1 MRVMKSPTLLLLL
14 SGALVLTPTWA
25 GPTPWVF
32 YTVVTPPGRGEP
44 WYLAVGCMDYSQC
57 VRFESEGGAVGRR
70 GRCHAWSGRT
80 RSFGTE
86 NRGSSRDAHRISD
99 QSEDRS
105 HTFQVMYGCDVG
117 PTDAYNAGR
126 YAYDG
131 AGYSA
136 LNQNLTSR
144 TAAHVAAHITC
155 DAEHPKS
162 YLKGSRMEWLHV
174 YLEKGKE
181 TLQRADPPKAQ
192 GTHRPISD
200 LEVTLRCWALGFY
213 PADIALTWQRDGE
226 DQTQDMELVET
237 RPAGDGT
244 FQKWAASAVGIP
256 PEEQRYTCH
265 VQHKGLPDPL
275 TLRRKP
281 PSYIMGIAWGPGA
294 GMWGRRRSGG
304 KRGSSAQAASNDGA
318 QGCKVLLIK

>member
-25 GPTPWVF
+25 GHSLGYF
-32 YTVVTPPGRGEP
+32 YTVVSPPGRGEP
-44 WYLAVGCMDYSQC
+44 GYLAVGCMDYRQC
-57 VRFESEGGAVGRR
+57 LRFESEDGAPCVEREDPQFWDREPGK
-70 GRCHAWSGRT
+70 
-80 RSFGTE
+80 FK
-86 NRGSSRDAHRISD
+86 GSAANYRVSLDTLN
-99 QSEDRS
+99 QSENRS
-105 HTFQVMYGCDVG
+105 HTYQVMYGCDVG
-117 PTDAYNAGR
+117 PTDASHA

-136 LNQNLTSR
+136 LNQNLTSW
-144 TAAHVAAHITC
+144 TAAHMAAHITC

-162 YLKGSRMEWLHV
+162 YLKGSRMEWLRV

-181 TLQRADPPKAQ
+181 TLQRADTPKAH

-213 PADIALTWQRDGE
+213 PADIALTWQRDRE
-226 DQTQDMELVET
+226 DKTQDMELVES

-244 FQKWAASAVGIP
+244 FQKWAAAAVGIP
-256 PEEQRYTCH
+256 PGEEQRYTCH
-265 VQHKGLPDPL
+265 VQHEGLPDPL
-275 TLRRKP
+275 TLRREP

-304 KRGSSAQAASNDGA
+304 KRGSSAQAASSDGA
-318 QGCKVLLIK
+318 QGCKVLLVK